1 MFMPQFHRLW
11 NEFNSDLR
19 LLFLTTALAAMG
31 MSVTDLLTNLY
42 LLRTG
47 FGERT
52 VGTLVAV
59 NATMMAVGALPLG
72 VLVDRYSRRTALWL
86 GLAMAGTGTA
96 AMALAP
102 VLPVLYAAATL
113 GGLSG
118 ALLTVATP
126 AYIAGHTEPGGRA
139 WAFTVMAMIHLVA
152 MTLGQLGGGL
162 LPGLLGGGTTAYR
175 LALLLGSALILMASV
190 RRLALRDAP
199 CPRWSQ
205 VRPAFRLAVLRAPIL
220 HSAGSNLLLGV
231 GAGLFIPFFN
241 VVYRVRYDL
250 EPAQIGLIFA
260 VQHMLMVVAVMLAPV
275 LSRRRGTVNT
285 IASAWTVSVVF
296 LFVLAWAPDPRW
308 FTAGFWIR
316 GTLMFAIGPLL
327 DSFRQDLMN
336 DGERATA
343 SSIIGMT
350 WFAGWAIGSAA
361 GGDLL
366 ARGLYS
372 APFLVASFFYL
383 VSAGWFFTVFRRI
396 QAEPAIRPEFGVAVR
411 NAGIDGPAPS

>member
-31 MSVTDLLTNLY
+31 MGVTDLLTNLY
-42 LLRTG
+42 LLRAG

-59 NATMMAVGALPLG
+59 NATMMAMGALPLG

-96 AMALAP
+96 AIALAP
-102 VLPVLYAAATL
+102 GLPVLYAAAAL

-139 WAFTVMAMIHLVA
+139 WAFTVMSMIHLVA

-162 LPGLLGGGTTAYR
+162 LPGLLGGGMAAYR
-175 LALLLGSALILMASV
+175 VALLLGSALILVASV
-190 RRLALRDAP
+190 RRLGLRDAP

-205 VRPAFRLAVLRAPIL
+205 FRPALGRAVLRPPIL
-220 HSAGSNLLLGV
+220 HSAGSNLLLGI

-241 VVYRVRYDL
+241 VIYRIRYDL

-260 VQHMLMVVAVMLAPV
+260 VQNMLMVVAVMLAPV
-275 LSRRRGTVNT
+275 LSERRGTVNT
-285 IASAWTVSVVF
+285 IAGAWAVSVAF

-308 FTAGFWIR
+308 FTAGFWVR

-366 ARGLYS
+366 ARGFYS
-372 APFLVASFFYL
+372 APFLVASLFYL
-383 VSAGWFFTVFRRI
+383 LSASWFFFVFRRTD
-396 QAEPAIRPEFGVAVR
+396 ARAGIRPDFAAGVKD
-411 NAGIDGPAPS
+411 AGIDNPAPP